1 MVKEKPFVYLRFT
14 IHDLR
19 PPKEVLMLAPN
30 TLLQN
35 RYLIIRSIGHG
46 GMGAVYLA
54 RDQRLGHTVALKETF
69 FTEDRM
75 RKAFER
81 EARLLAHLRHPAL
94 PKVTDHFDEDGGQ
107 FIVME
112 FISGDDLEMLLAQR
126 GEPFPVEQVL
136 AWGDELLKALDYLH
150 KQDPPILH
158 RDIKPAN
165 LKLTP
170 QGEIILLDF
179 GLAKGTAGQTS
190 SVMTSRSVFGFTPNF
205 APLEQIQGTGTGPRS
220 DLYSLAATL
229 YYLMTGAIPPD
240 ALTRITEV
248 ANGQPDPLKAADEV
262 NPQISREVAEILMK
276 TMAHNRDHRP
286 ASAVELRRLLRE
298 ASPALAQS
306 SASVSSANGN
316 EAKAIDSEANTVL
329 PSTVMEAQ
337 PTQDIPAAVETAASP
352 TIGSLSTKQP
362 VSKLETAPAAEPVQ
376 LMKPE
381 RKASRLSWAAAGIV
395 ALLLAGVTIAFFYKS
410 GADKVAGLDKTG
422 KIATQDTGSIAAP
435 VLGISQQ
442 AVAAPDDSEIV
453 TTTDANGVKTETRT
467 FKSNPHVARVV
478 VTTDSNSRRA
488 QVYSHS
494 NEARDLPE
502 GRISNPLEAT
512 GDSLALAV
520 GFVSPVDE
528 KGKGVVAKQKGP
540 PPVKQSSTKPAPD
553 PKTISS
559 NAPPL
564 NQTGT
569 NPSILSQSTENK
581 QTQTPDNPK
590 QRYSKPPEKKG
601 EPQGRAKF

>member
-1 MVKEKPFVYLRFT
+1 
-14 IHDLR
+14 
-19 PPKEVLMLAPN
+19 MLAPN

-35 RYLIIRSIGHG
+35 RYLIVRSIGHG

-69 FTEDRM
+69 FTEERM
-75 RKAFER
+75 RRAFER

-150 KQDPPILH
+150 HQDPPILH

-170 QGEIILLDF
+170 ENEIILLDF

-229 YYLMTGAIPPD
+229 YYLMTGTIPPD

-248 ANGQPDPLKAADEV
+248 ANGQTDSLRAADEV
-262 NPQISREVAEILMK
+262 NPQVPHEVSELLMK

-286 ASAVELRRLLRE
+286 ASAKEMRAQLRE
-298 ASPALAQS
+298 AYPALAQM
-306 SASVSSANGN
+306 SASDARTNGN
-316 EAKAIDSEANTVL
+316 LAKIDSEAKTVL
-329 PSTVMEAQ
+329 PATLIEAV

-352 TIGSLSTKQP
+352 TINSLSTKQP
-362 VSKLETAPAAEPVQ
+362 ASKLETAAPVEDPALVPNPGRRVN
-376 LMKPE
+376 
-381 RKASRLSWAAAGIV
+381 RLPWAV
-395 ALLLAGVTIAFFYKS
+395 AGVAALVLMAVTFAFVSYSGSNKSAETDKAAKLAATDAGSNGVPLSDVSLQTI
-410 GADKVAGLDKTG
+410 
-422 KIATQDTGSIAAP
+422 
-435 VLGISQQ
+435 
-442 AVAAPDDSEIV
+442 AAPDDSEIV
-453 TTTDANGVKTETRT
+453 TTLGADGLKTETRT
-467 FKSNPHVARVV
+467 FKSNLRLAKIV
-478 VTTDSNSRRA
+478 VTTREGNKTA
-488 QVYSHS
+488 QAHS
-494 NEARDLPE
+494 IIGEVRDLPQDRV
-502 GRISNPLEAT
+502 GSALEAT
-512 GDSLALAV
+512 GDSLADAV
-520 GFVSPVDE
+520 GFAVSTDE
-528 KGKGVVAKQKGP
+528 KTKGVVAAKPDSRKTSPSVKAPVQKTTAGTKNAGSTP
-540 PPVKQSSTKPAPD
+540 TQSEAMNQMAGSSTKP
-553 PKTISS
+553 ISNLPPS
-559 NAPPL
+559 NQPRSVPISD
-564 NQTGT
+564 QTKS
-569 NPSILSQSTENK
+569 NVDS
-581 QTQTPDNPK
+581 PK
-590 QRYSKPPEKKG
+590 QRSLNGVTKTAS
-601 EPQGRAKF
+601 PQKRAQ

>member
-1 MVKEKPFVYLRFT
+1 
-14 IHDLR
+14 
-19 PPKEVLMLAPN
+19 MLAPN

-69 FTEDRM
+69 FTEERM
-75 RKAFER
+75 RRAFER

-136 AWGDELLKALDYLH
+136 AWGDGLLKALDYLH
-150 KQDPPILH
+150 HQDPPILH

-229 YYLMTGAIPPD
+229 YYLMTGTIPPD

-248 ANGQPDPLKAADEV
+248 ANGQTDSLRAADEV
-262 NPQISREVAEILMK
+262 NPQVPREVAEILSK

-286 ASAVELRRLLRE
+286 ASAKEMRAQLRE
-298 ASPALAQS
+298 AYPALAQMN
-306 SASVSSANGN
+306 ASDVRTHGDNF
-316 EAKAIDSEANTVL
+316 AKIDSEAKTIL
-329 PSTVMEAQ
+329 PSTLIEAV

-352 TIGSLSTKQP
+352 TINSLSTKQP
-362 VSKLETAPAAEPVQ
+362 VSKLETAAPVEDPALVANPGRRV
-376 LMKPE
+376 K
-381 RKASRLSWAAAGIV
+381 RLPWAV
-395 ALLLAGVTIAFFYKS
+395 AGVAALVLMAVTFAFVSYSGSNKS
-410 GADKVAGLDKTG
+410 AETDKAAKLA
-422 KIATQDTGSIAAP
+422 ATDASSTSVP
-435 VLGISQQ
+435 VSDVSLQ
-442 AVAAPDDSEIV
+442 AIAAPDDSEII
-453 TTTDANGVKTETRT
+453 TTLDASGLKTETRT
-467 FKSNPHVARVV
+467 FKSNSRIAKIV
-478 VTTDSNSRRA
+478 VTTRDNNKTA
-488 QVYSHS
+488 QAHS
-494 NEARDLPE
+494 IYGVVQDLPQD
-502 GRISNPLEAT
+502 RVATALEAT
-512 GDSLALAV
+512 GDSLADAV
-520 GFVSPVDE
+520 GFANSFDE
-528 KGKGVVAKQKGP
+528 KTKGVAETKPDSRRTSPNAKTPIQKTTAGTKAATNSTPTQSDAMNQMAGTGKPMSNLP
-540 PPVKQSSTKPAPD
+540 PPDQPRSVPISDQTKSNVDSS
-553 PKTISS
+553 
-559 NAPPL
+559 
-564 NQTGT
+564 
-569 NPSILSQSTENK
+569 
-581 QTQTPDNPK
+581 K
-590 QRYSKPPEKKG
+590 QRFVKGVEKTAA
-601 EPQGRAKF
+601 PQKRAQ

>member
-1 MVKEKPFVYLRFT
+1 
-14 IHDLR
+14 
-19 PPKEVLMLAPN
+19 MLAPN

-35 RYLIIRSIGHG
+35 RYLIVRSIGHG

-69 FTEDRM
+69 FTEERM
-75 RKAFER
+75 RRAFER

-136 AWGDELLKALDYLH
+136 TWGDELLKALDYLH
-150 KQDPPILH
+150 HQDPPILH

-229 YYLMTGAIPPD
+229 YYLMTGTIPPD

-248 ANGQPDPLKAADEV
+248 ANGQTDSLRAADEV
-262 NPQISREVAEILMK
+262 NSLVPREVAEILTK

-286 ASAVELRRLLRE
+286 SSAKEMRAQLRE
-298 ASPALAQS
+298 ACPALAQM
-306 SASVSSANGN
+306 SASDARTNGN
-316 EAKAIDSEANTVL
+316 LAKINSEAKTVL
-329 PSTVMEAQ
+329 PSTLIEAV

-352 TIGSLSTKQP
+352 TTGSLATKQP
-362 VSKLETAPAAEPVQ
+362 VAKLETAAPVEDPALVANPGRRV
-376 LMKPE
+376 
-381 RKASRLSWAAAGIV
+381 RRLPWAV
-395 ALLLAGVTIAFFYKS
+395 AGVAALVLMAVTFAFVSYSGSNKS
-410 GADKVAGLDKTG
+410 AETDKAAKLA
-422 KIATQDTGSIAAP
+422 ATDTGSISVP
-435 VLGISQQ
+435 VSDVSLQTI
-442 AVAAPDDSEIV
+442 AAPDDSEII
-453 TTTDANGVKTETRT
+453 TTLDANGAKTETRT
-467 FKSNPHVARVV
+467 FKSNSRIAKVV
-478 VTTDSNSRRA
+478 VTTRDNNKTA
-488 QVYSHS
+488 QAHS
-494 NEARDLPE
+494 IYGVVQDLPQD
-502 GRISNPLEAT
+502 RVATALEAT
-512 GDSLALAV
+512 GDSLANAA
-520 GFVSPVDE
+520 GFAGSVDE
-528 KGKGVVAKQKGP
+528 KNKGVVA
-540 PPVKQSSTKPAPD
+540 TKPDTRRASPGAKATVQ
-553 PKTISS
+553 KTTDGTKSANSTPTQSEAMNQMVGTGKPASNLPLSNQPVSS
-559 NAPPL
+559 PIQEQKKSNVD
-564 NQTGT
+564 
-569 NPSILSQSTENK
+569 SS
-581 QTQTPDNPK
+581 K
-590 QRYSKPPEKKG
+590 QRFINGPAPKG
-601 EPQGRAKF
+601 TPQPRAKF

>member
-1 MVKEKPFVYLRFT
+1 
-14 IHDLR
+14 
-19 PPKEVLMLAPN
+19 MLAPN

-69 FTEDRM
+69 FTEERM
-75 RKAFER
+75 RRAFER

-150 KQDPPILH
+150 HQDPPILH

-229 YYLMTGAIPPD
+229 YYLMTETIPPD

-248 ANGQPDPLKAADEV
+248 ANGQADSLRPADEV
-262 NPQISREVAEILMK
+262 NSLIPREVAEILTK

-286 ASAVELRRLLRE
+286 ASAKEMRALLRE
-298 ASPALAQS
+298 AYPALAQT
-306 SASVSSANGN
+306 SASDARTNGN
-316 EAKAIDSEANTVL
+316 LAKIDSEAKTIL
-329 PSTVMEAQ
+329 PSTLIEAV
-337 PTQDIPAAVETAASP
+337 PTQDVPAAVETAATP
-352 TIGSLSTKQP
+352 TIGSLETKQP
-362 VSKLETAPAAEPVQ
+362 VSKLETAAPVEDPALVANPGRRV
-376 LMKPE
+376 K
-381 RKASRLSWAAAGIV
+381 RLPWAIAGVAALV
-395 ALLLAGVTIAFFYKS
+395 LLAVTFAFVSYSGSDKSAETEKAAKLAAKDASSNGVPVSDVSFQTI
-410 GADKVAGLDKTG
+410 
-422 KIATQDTGSIAAP
+422 
-435 VLGISQQ
+435 
-442 AVAAPDDSEIV
+442 AAPDDSEISTSV
-453 TTTDANGVKTETRT
+453 DANGLRTETRT
-467 FKSNPHVARVV
+467 FKSNARIAKVV
-478 VTTDSNSRRA
+478 VTTSGSNKAA
-488 QVYSHS
+488 QAHS
-494 NEARDLPE
+494 LIGEVRDLPQD
-502 GRISNPLEAT
+502 SVATALEAT
-512 GDSLALAV
+512 GDSLADAV
-520 GFVSPVDE
+520 GFARSIDE
-528 KGKGVVAKQKGP
+528 KGMSVAATKPDNRRASPNAKAPVQKTTAGTKAANSTPTQSEAMNQMVGKGKPASNLPLSNQPAGGVSQVEQKKLDDSSKQRFANGIPEKGP
-540 PPVKQSSTKPAPD
+540 TAQP
-553 PKTISS
+553 
-559 NAPPL
+559 
-564 NQTGT
+564 
-569 NPSILSQSTENK
+569 
-581 QTQTPDNPK
+581 
-590 QRYSKPPEKKG
+590 
-601 EPQGRAKF
+601 RARP